1 MHFELVSATAIQPNT
16 GGAGVVI
23 TGDSLTVKN
32 ATPSAGCDIIAL
44 WGTNQVAGFAQVT
57 FPSGHD
63 TTRGYRAG
71 TAVGVNPALVPLGLR
86 IPVTPQELMTLTI
99 AGSNTAADVEQVS
112 MLIRYGNLPG
122 VTMRSMHAKDVESR
136 MAKLTTIEASI
147 SSTAGPSYGTAEL
160 ITSDSN
166 LLLANRDYAVLG
178 ASSRTAVNCIWM
190 QSPDWS
196 NVRIG
201 VPGVLRNELTTQF
214 FKLLSASQN
223 EPLVPIINSGN
234 KESINIGVTTDE
246 NAGTFLT
253 TWYLALLK

>member
-1 MHFELVSATAIQPNT
+1 MHFELLSTSATQPNT
-16 GGAGVVI
+16 GGAAAALS
-23 TGDSLTVKN
+23 GDSLTIKN
-32 ATPSAGCDIIAL
+32 ALQSAGCDIIAG
-44 WGTNQVAGFAQVT
+44 WATNQTAGFAQVT

-71 TAVGVNPALVPLGLR
+71 AAAGVNPFLIPLGLR
-86 IPVTPQELMTLTI
+86 IPVTPQELLSVTL
-99 AGSNTAADVEQVS
+99 AGSNTAGDVEQFS

-122 VTMRSMHAKDVESR
+122 VTMRTMHARDVEARTSK
-136 MAKLTTIEASI
+136 MTTIEASI
-147 SSTAGPSYGTAEL
+147 SSTAGPSYGTAEV

-178 ASSRTAVNCIWM
+178 ASSRTAVNTIWM

-201 VPGVLRNELTTQF
+201 VPGVLRNEVTTQF
-214 FKLLSASQN
+214 FKLLSAAQG
-223 EPLVPIINSGN
+223 EALVPIINSGN

>member
-1 MHFELVSATAIQPNT
+1 MHFELVSAGAVQPNT
-16 GGAGVVI
+16 GGAGVALA
-23 TGDSLTVKN
+23 GDSLTVKN
-32 ATPSAGCDIIAL
+32 AMQSAGCDIIAM
-44 WGTNQVAGFAQVT
+44 WATNQVAGFSQVT

-71 TAVGVNPALVPLGLR
+71 TAIGVNPSLIPLGLR
-86 IPVTPQELMTLTI
+86 IPVTPQELMSLTI
-99 AGSNTAADVEQVS
+99 AGSNTAADVEQLT

-122 VTMRSMHAKDVESR
+122 VTMRSMHARDLEGRIQK
-136 MAKLTTIEASI
+136 MTTIEASI
-147 SSTAGPSYGTAEL
+147 TSTAGPSYGTAEL

-178 ASSRTAVNCIWM
+178 ASSRTAVNTIWM

-214 FKLLSASQN
+214 FKLLSASQG

-253 TWYLALLK
+253 TWYLGLLK